1 MDIIKTKTLNNGEFI
16 NIKNT
21 ITSTLELYE
30 EIKNVLI
37 GENIEILETRKV
49 IGEILEYMKEFK
61 TLLVLDN
68 LESINSESI
77 REFLFD
83 IPQGSKILTTSRIG
97 IGEFEARHV
106 LEGLIRRK
114 GFLLTQISS
123 KL

>member
-1 MDIIKTKTLNNGEFI
+1 
-16 NIKNT
+16 
-21 ITSTLELYE
+21 
-30 EIKNVLI
+30 
-37 GENIEILETRKV
+37 
-49 IGEILEYMKEFK
+49 MKEFK

-106 LEGLIRRK
+106 LEGFNKKERV
-114 GFLLTQISS
+114 LLTQISS